1 MNDDELQALID
12 RLSAGEPIDLAAI
25 PLAVRDDPAF
35 QQFEKI
41 ARVTAALERQFRN
54 VVAEPE
60 QPKQLGVWRLLR
72 PIGRGGMGDVWLG
85 ERADGTV
92 EKRVAIKRVQHDSER
107 VRALLISERRILAR
121 LEHPNIARFIDAG
134 VDTLGAP
141 WMALEYVE
149 GMVMTTWC
157 DERQL
162 SLSARIVLL
171 QKICAAVHYAHQHLI
186 VHRDLKPSNVMVDLH
201 GEPKLLDFGIAKLL
215 DNTDTE
221 QTVGALTPAYAAPEQ
236 LRGEPV
242 STATDVYALG
252 LLLHRLLAGTLPA
265 SRTSGNAN
273 SVLADLDQQRTPLA
287 SVCAK
292 SATIALPYSSQLLK
306 GDLDAIIARALRVAP
321 GERYE
326 SAAALADD
334 LQRHLT
340 QRPVRARKLNWRYG
354 VGRFVRRHRLGMAL
368 SALAV
373 VALMSGLLLTLRA
386 RQQALQQQ
394 QQALALNDFLLEWI
408 KSPDPYAGGSAV
420 TGVEEL
426 VLRGVHKLDTSLR
439 HEPVEKIRLYQTF
452 AASLVRLDRYQDA
465 FETYGK
471 AMALLD
477 QSRLPQTA
485 ELTIELQRERFDILV
500 RQRQFARADQLAV
513 SLNGLCLTQ
522 PLAASEACRE
532 YANFAANMELVRG
545 HLDDAMRLASAA
557 IRDSDQRNLRDYIQ
571 TYSVYVLA
579 QVLRA
584 KGQTLAA
591 ATKIIDYT
599 NTDRQLVAV
608 DHPGLITDIGEIAF
622 TLDALGDSATAADLF
637 HQKYQARRLS
647 QGGHALGARLEW
659 AIAMVHAG
667 EIQEA
672 ATQLDDIIRIA
683 DETDAYADTFEYARL
698 WRALIATAKQWPSLS
713 LSATFAMERLHKRYD
728 DSCSKLIDARLI
740 WLAACRRQAVCVV
753 DTTLLSALHMAQ
765 ATMTVTQRR
774 NWQILQPIS
783 DSVLLSNERNEWYFD
798 WLTLQWRGQR
808 NPAAARTIAELKALA
823 QAILRARAEA
833 GK

>member
-12 RLSAGEPIDLAAI
+12 RLSAGEPVDLAAI

-41 ARVTAALERQFRN
+41 ARVTAALGRHFEK
-54 VVAEPE
+54 VVAEPD
-60 QPKQLGVWRLLR
+60 QPRQLGVWRLLR

-92 EKRVAIKRVQHDSER
+92 EKRVAIKRVQHDSDR

-134 VDTLGAP
+134 VDALGAP

-162 SLSARIVLL
+162 SLNARIILL

-215 DNTDTE
+215 DSTDNE
-221 QTVGALTPAYAAPEQ
+221 QTIGALTPAYAAPEQ

-252 LLLHRLLAGTLPA
+252 LLLHRLLAGALPA

-273 SVLADLDQQRTPLA
+273 AVLADLDEQRIPVA
-287 SVCAK
+287 SVCAN
-292 SATIALPYSSQLLK
+292 SAATELPYSCQLLK

-321 GERYE
+321 AERYE

-354 VGRFVRRHRLGMAL
+354 VGRFVQRHRLGI
-368 SALAV
+368 ALATLATV
-373 VALMSGLLLTLRA
+373 TLLTGLLLTLRA

-420 TGVEEL
+420 GSVDALILKGVS
-426 VLRGVHKLDTSLR
+426 KLDDSLR
-439 HEPVEKIRLYQTF
+439 QQPAEKIRLYQTF
-452 AASLVRLDRYQDA
+452 AASLARLDRYESAYRTYQKAIMLLPTPGLDSASLSIELRNAQLELRIRQRRFADAKLLIASLKNTCKNRSPSLLVGCRTFANHHAEYFLQRGDLAGTIVVASESMNDSAARGLQDYTQ
-465 FETYGK
+465 TYDEYLC
-471 AMALLD
+471 ARALL
-477 QSRLPQTA
+477 
-485 ELTIELQRERFDILV
+485 
-500 RQRQFARADQLAV
+500 ARGDV
-513 SLNGLCLTQ
+513 
-522 PLAASEACRE
+522 
-532 YANFAANMELVRG
+532 
-545 HLDDAMRLASAA
+545 
-557 IRDSDQRNLRDYIQ
+557 
-571 TYSVYVLA
+571 
-579 QVLRA
+579 
-584 KGQTLAA
+584 LAA
-591 ATKIIDYT
+591 AKHTLIYT
-599 NTDRQLVAV
+599 RNDMKLVPA
-608 DHPGLITDIGEIAF
+608 DHPGLMTDVGEIAQ
-622 TLDALGDSATAADLF
+622 TLDALAQSGDATLLLQA
-637 HQKYQARRLS
+637 KYRARIAS
-647 QGGHALGARLEW
+647 QGGLALNARLEQ
-659 AIAMVHAG
+659 ALAMIHAG
-667 EIQEA
+667 ERVQASVELAQIVRLADASEA
-672 ATQLDDIIRIA
+672 YLDTYEFARI
-683 DETDAYADTFEYARL
+683 
-698 WRALIATAKQWPSLS
+698 WRALIATPAQWSDLRTPAQQALQK
-713 LSATFAMERLHKRYD
+713 LAQRYEAT
-728 DSCSKLIDARLI
+728 SSKLIDARLI
-740 WLAACRRQAVCVV
+740 WLAACRRKASCVI
-753 DTTLLSALHMAQ
+753 DSALLSALRTVQ

-774 NWQILQPIS
+774 NWQVLQPS
-783 DSVLLSNERNEWYFD
+783 SEDVLSSNKQNELYFD
-798 WLTLQWRGQR
+798 WLTLQWRGQQS
-808 NPAAARTIAELKALA
+808 AAAERTIEELKSLA
-823 QAILRARAEA
+823 QSILRARTAA